1 VTMSLLEDI
10 AALIV
15 VAGVAVVVYSL
26 LFGGSRRQ
34 QALEAEK
41 DWVIEKQLDPGSPS
55 RDPER

>member
-1 VTMSLLEDI
+1 MSLLEDI

-26 LFGGSRRQ
+26 LFGHNRRQ
-34 QALEAEK
+34 QTIEAEK

-55 RDPER
+55 RDPAR